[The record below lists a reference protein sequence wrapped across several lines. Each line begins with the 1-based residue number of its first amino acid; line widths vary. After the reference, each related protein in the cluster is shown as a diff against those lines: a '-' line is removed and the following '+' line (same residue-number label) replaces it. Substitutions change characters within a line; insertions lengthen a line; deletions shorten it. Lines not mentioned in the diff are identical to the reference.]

1 VLAFL
6 AECEYPL
13 SEDEIHM
20 IEKKMDR
27 VQNLAAPHQIGM
39 SLTMQQLRVQY
50 EFLSQLA
57 SESILTGFCYYHS
70 KESQKVIFS

>member
-1 VLAFL
+1 VLDFL

-13 SEDEIHM
+13 SEDEVQM

-27 VQNLAAPHQIGM
+27 VHNLAAPHQIGM
-39 SLTMQQLRVQY
+39 SPRMQQLGVPY

-57 SESILTGFCYYHS
+57 SEGILTGFSYYHS
-70 KESQKVIFS
+70 KE